1 MMMTAQAIR
10 PRLMGDIEAD
20 LPCLKGDQRRIRQV
34 LNLSNALKPRLRRQ
48 GLVRVFAQNRVL
60 CCR

>member
-1 MMMTAQAIR
+1 
-10 PRLMGDIEAD
+10 
-20 LPCLKGDQRRIRQV
+20 V